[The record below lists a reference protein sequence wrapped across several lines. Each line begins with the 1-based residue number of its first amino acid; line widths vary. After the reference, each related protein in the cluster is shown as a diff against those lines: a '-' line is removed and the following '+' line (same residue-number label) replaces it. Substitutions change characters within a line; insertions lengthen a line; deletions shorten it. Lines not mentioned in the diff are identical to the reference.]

1 MNLSMFSLP
10 TQKLEDF
17 TRLQKKRRLWWKALL
32 QQPELLNTTTAD
44 DDLSSTHHLLEQRIV
59 FSSSLFNDEPFEILS
74 IWKPQIF
81 ENLQVILNVF
91 L

>member
-17 TRLQKKRRLWWKALL
+17 TRLHKKRRLWWKSLL

-44 DDLSSTHHLLEQRIV
+44 DDFSSTHHLLEQRIV